1 MKTLRYFALLVSM
14 AALPAAGPGATAPGS
29 PRAPAPEPEKAAET
43 ARAGTPAARSVSEPA
58 PKSVS
63 EPAPTAA
70 KDAAV
75 NPVTPPATAAKDAAV
90 NPVTPL
96 AAAKAPV
103 NPALSPRFL
112 QVRERVDALFR
123 YRNGMS
129 PPPDP
134 RLNPFRPPGS
144 APAAAPSPASKP
156 DPLAGG
162 SIPAPLSS
170 DLELL
175 QQAVATL
182 KVSGVLETA
191 GRSHLVINTK
201 SYKIGEVVQT
211 KVKGES
217 VFLRVRNISRN
228 SVTLGLNGAEM
239 TLKF

>member
-1 MKTLRYFALLVSM
+1 MKTLRQFALVVSM

-43 ARAGTPAARSVSEPA
+43 ARAGTPAASSVSEPA
-58 PKSVS
+58 PKTGR
-63 EPAPTAA
+63 EPAPAAA

-75 NPVTPPATAAKDAAV
+75 TPVTPPA
-90 NPVTPL
+90 
-96 AAAKAPV
+96 AAKAPI

-144 APAAAPSPASKP
+144 APAAAPAPASKP

-182 KVSGVLETA
+182 KVSGVLEIA

-201 SYKIGEVVQT
+201 PYKIGEVVQT

-228 SVTLGLNGAEM
+228 SVTLGLNSTEM

>member
-1 MKTLRYFALLVSM
+1 MKTLRQFALVVSM

-58 PKSVS
+58 PKSGS
-63 EPAPTAA
+63 EPAPAAA

-75 NPVTPPATAAKDAAV
+75 NPVTPP
-90 NPVTPL
+90 

-112 QVRERVDALFR
+112 QVRERIDALFR

-144 APAAAPSPASKP
+144 APAATPAPASKP

-182 KVSGVLETA
+182 KVSGVLEIA

-201 SYKIGEVVQT
+201 PYKIGEVVQT

-228 SVTLGLNGAEM
+228 SVTLGLNSTEM